1 MAKENFCNLT
11 CFLSAVSAG
20 KKQPEQIGKIPDIQ
34 KKFNFKVMI
43 FF

>member
-34 KKFNFKVMI
+34 KSLTSK
-43 FF
+43 